1 MGAGAGTVPPVADAA
16 YANYQT
22 GAGSCRKCTS
32 RVYPPTLKRL
42 KKKHLPGVEVLESC
56 QSVKAGSYFFVS
68 SVCDVVSCESPL
80 IGVKGIAVT
89 LSK

>member
-1 MGAGAGTVPPVADAA
+1 MALQLAA
-16 YANYQT
+16 LIAAVVLAFHQ
-22 GAGSCRKCTS
+22 R
-32 RVYPPTLKRL
+32 RERQQI

>member
-1 MGAGAGTVPPVADAA
+1 MALQLAA
-16 YANYQT
+16 LIAAVVRALHQ
-22 GAGSCRKCTS
+22 R
-32 RVYPPTLKRL
+32 RERQQI

>member
-1 MGAGAGTVPPVADAA
+1 MALALEQSPPVVSKAS
-16 YANYQT
+16 NKCRT

-68 SVCDVVSCESPL
+68 SVCDVVSCESSL

>member
-1 MGAGAGTVPPVADAA
+1 MALALEQSPPGVSKAS
-16 YANYQT
+16 NKCRT

-56 QSVKAGSYFFVS
+56 QSVKAGSYFFLS